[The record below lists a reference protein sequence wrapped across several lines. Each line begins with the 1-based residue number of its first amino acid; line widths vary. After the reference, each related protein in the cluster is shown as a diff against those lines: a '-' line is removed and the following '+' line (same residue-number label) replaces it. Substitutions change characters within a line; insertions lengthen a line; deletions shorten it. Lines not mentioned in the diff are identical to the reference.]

1 MAYLSI
7 IIPAYNEEQRIA
19 STLTKILCHLSAKSY
34 QWEIIVVDDGSTDRT
49 SAIAKE
55 IIKDDNLTVLKN
67 STNYGKGYS
76 VRKGVL
82 ASKGDIILFSDADL
96 STPIEEL
103 DKMLLWIEKGYD
115 IVIGLRALPQSIIEG
130 HQPWYRQT
138 MGKIFNLLV
147 RTFILKGFKDTQC
160 GFKCFKRGTALKVFN
175 LQKIN
180 GFAFDVEIL
189 YIAKKVGLKIKD
201 VPVRWVNSPES
212 KVHIIKGP
220 LSMLMELF
228 KIRFFDWKGYYS

>member
-1 MAYLSI
+1 
-7 IIPAYNEEQRIA
+7 
-19 STLTKILCHLSAKSY
+19 
-34 QWEIIVVDDGSTDRT
+34 
-49 SAIAKE
+49 
-55 IIKDDNLTVLKN
+55 
-67 STNYGKGYS
+67 
-76 VRKGVL
+76 
-82 ASKGDIILFSDADL
+82 
-96 STPIEEL
+96 
-103 DKMLLWIEKGYD
+103 
-115 IVIGLRALPQSIIEG
+115 
-130 HQPWYRQT
+130 